1 MSSSQ
6 MSAASFA
13 DPLTERLVAFVRS
26 IGIDVRTATLPE
38 KTVLPGLDIRHGA
51 ILVDEAR
58 MTHPGDIL
66 HEAGHLA
73 VTDPLKRDAPQLSPT
88 PADEMTSIA
97 WSYAALRHLDL
108 DPAVVFHDD
117 GYKGEAASLIEN
129 FTAGHYFGVPL
140 LQFYG
145 MAVEPR
151 RAADDQAPSPIPTC
165 CAGCADRKGN
175 LP

>member
-1 MSSSQ
+1 MA

-26 IGIDVRTATLPE
+26 IGIDVRAAALPE
-38 KTVLPGLDIRHGA
+38 KTILPGLDIRRGA

-73 VTDPLKRDAPQLSPT
+73 VTDPAERDEPTLSPT
-88 PADEMTSIA
+88 PAEEMTSIA
-97 WSYAALRHLDL
+97 WSYAALRHLAL
-108 DPAVVFHDD
+108 DPAIVFHDD

-140 LQFYG
+140 LQLYG
-145 MAVEPR
+145 MAVEPK
-151 RAADDQAPSPIPTC
+151 RAAATGAEPYPHML
-165 CAGCADRKGN
+165 RW
-175 LP
+175 LR